1 LLKAARVERANPWR
15 TTMNR
20 FMRGAFALAALSALA
35 LASAS
40 PAFAS
45 DLSVTAASVAPGASA
60 LTATGVAGEALT
72 AGQFVYRKA
81 SDGKFYKADCNSAT
95 AEVRVASAVVLT
107 GSAAGQPVVVQTGG
121 QYVAGAT
128 LTAGVVYYLSGT
140 AGGIRP
146 VADNTT
152 GDYPQAVGMA
162 MSTTVLLLDFKLAA
176 AAAL

>member
-1 LLKAARVERANPWR
+1 
-15 TTMNR
+15 MNR
-20 FMRGAFALAALSALA
+20 FMRGAFALAAIAALA
-35 LASAS
+35 FIA
-40 PAFAS
+40 PAAAYAA
-45 DLSVTAASVAPGASA
+45 DLSVTAASVAPGSSA
-60 LTATGVAGEALT
+60 ITATGVAGEALT

-121 QYVAGAT
+121 QYIAGAT
-128 LTAGVVYYLSGT
+128 LTAGTVYYLSGT

-152 GDYPQAVGMA
+152 GDYPQVVGMA
-162 MSTTVLLLDFKLAA
+162 MSTTSLLLDFRLAA